1 MFILTPSAFVKFTLW
16 NSSWFIDCKNLFNL
30 NILLKVLFLKCFYFI
45 WSMSF
50 IFLIFYFV
58 KDNCVIVSIILIYVL
73 NIKIIFVIIKLFN
86 ALYTKTILA
95 TLNNLTLII
104 ITIWN
109 ITVLINLI
117 FLLILF
123 IFIIEQIMTIFLGSI

>member
-1 MFILTPSAFVKFTLW
+1 MFIFAPSAFVKFTLW
-16 NSSWFIDCKNLFNL
+16 NLSWFIDRKNLLNL
-30 NILLKVLFLKCFYFI
+30 ITLLKVLFFKYFYFI

-50 IFLIFYFV
+50 IFLIFYFL
-58 KDNCVIVSIILIYVL
+58 KDNCVIVSIIFINVL

-86 ALYTKTILA
+86 ALYTKTILG

-109 ITVLINLI
+109 ICVLINLI

-123 IFIIEQIMTIFLGSI
+123 IFIIEQVMTIFLGSI